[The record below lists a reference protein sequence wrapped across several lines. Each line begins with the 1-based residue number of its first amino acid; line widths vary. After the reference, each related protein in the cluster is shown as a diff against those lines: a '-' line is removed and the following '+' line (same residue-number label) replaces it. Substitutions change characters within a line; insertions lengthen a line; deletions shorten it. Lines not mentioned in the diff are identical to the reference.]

1 VFCCYNRTKLALA
14 MVVLIGFGTGLCE
27 SPCQAAPSEE
37 TAEARRTLVGAGL
50 VQEGFWWL
58 TREEVRLRRRL
69 TELSPLLRRLQTARR
84 QLDAALQKNHQV
96 GVQLQRAEAAQKEA
110 QRLLTADTAKGTAR
124 RQLEAAEKRASQVVK
139 ILQQRFVRTDQ
150 LGQSGPVRQSV
161 TELMKIQ
168 LVLAGTT
175 DRIRSD
181 VVSVEAQS
189 QQLKR
194 DRDVLRALRTLGPK
208 QRLGPSRNYLKD
220 LVRTADAERRAV
232 ADGVPFYREGNRI
245 RLNVRVNESANATF
259 TFSPSGD
266 PTVIPDSLL
275 RGSGLKISPQTPRQ
289 RYQRGNRK
297 FDVRVVTIPYLRVGD
312 HTLQDVRALV
322 LPPEGED
329 LGARISRAAFHDFKV
344 HVDGRRLR
352 IRFEPLAADKKKR

>member
-1 VFCCYNRTKLALA
+1 V
-14 MVVLIGFGTGLCE
+14 
-27 SPCQAAPSEE
+27 
-37 TAEARRTLVGAGL
+37 
-50 VQEGFWWL
+50 
-58 TREEVRLRRRL
+58 
-69 TELSPLLRRLQTARR
+69 
-84 QLDAALQKNHQV
+84 LQKNHQV

-110 QRLLTADTAKGTAR
+110 QRLLNANTAKGTAR
-124 RQLEAAEKRASQVVK
+124 RQFEAAEKRASQVVK

-161 TELMKIQ
+161 TELMKVQ
-168 LVLAGTT
+168 LVLAGAT

-181 VVSVEAQS
+181 VASVEAQS

-194 DRDVLRALRTLGPK
+194 DRDVIQALKLLGPK

-245 RLNVRVNESANATF
+245 RLNVRVNESADATF
-259 TFSPSGD
+259 TFSQSGD

-275 RGSGLKISPQTPRQ
+275 RGSGLEISPKTPRQ
-289 RYQRGNRK
+289 HYQRGNRK
-297 FDVRVVTIPYLRVGD
+297 FDVRVVTIPYVRVGD
-312 HTLQDVRALV
+312 HTLKDVRALV

-344 HVDGRRLR
+344 HVDGQRLR
-352 IRFEPLAADKKKR
+352 IRFEPPATDKKKR